1 MLLPLALPASD
12 PACGEGAIVF
22 NKSLLLLVF
31 TGCGKPSQGLKKNG
45 NYYENL
51 AFSGAITAH
60 TLEQVSWSSR
70 GP

>member
-22 NKSLLLLVF
+22 NKSLLLPVF
-31 TGCGKPSQGLKKNG
+31 TGCGKPSQGLKKK
-45 NYYENL
+45 NL
-51 AFSGAITAH
+51 AFSGAITAL

-70 GP
+70 GPW

>member
-31 TGCGKPSQGLKKNG
+31 TGCGKPSQGLKKKM
-45 NYYENL
+45 EIIRE
-51 AFSGAITAH
+51 FSF
-60 TLEQVSWSSR
+60 
-70 GP
+70 